1 MPNPN
6 SINPRT
12 GKRYNFVDPQKMAET
27 FDRQLEAVKR
37 QEAALKARDDL
48 LAFTKFT
55 MPDPEH
61 MNDVTKSKYEPA
73 EFHKLIAKHLED
85 VEKGNIKQL
94 IFCMPPRHGKSALAT
109 ISLTAWY
116 TGRHPDHDVI
126 VAAAGDDLATDF
138 GANTRAVIQSPQF
151 KQVFPN
157 YRLRKGGTAKD
168 NIQTDKGGRLV
179 FSGRGGQINGRGA
192 HLLLIDDLYRDDK
205 EARSQTIR
213 DDAWN
218 WFTRVALKRRMG
230 QKLVIITMTRWH
242 SDDIIGRLTDP
253 ENPHYNAQEA
263 AAWKI
268 IRLPGL
274 AEEDDPLG
282 RKPGEPLWPE
292 RYDLEYHLADQRRD
306 PLGFAALVQQRP
318 SVADGTM
325 FRRETLQYYKPEEL
339 PSDLRIYCSSDHA
352 VGTNQ
357 RNDPS
362 CFIKVGVDQQSNIY
376 LLDCIWER
384 MPTDVAVERM
394 LAMAGGSQKPLLW
407 WAERGHISKSIGP
420 FLHKRMLETGT
431 YINLVEVTPAV
442 DKATRAQSI
451 AARVAM
457 GKVYFPKVSWWT
469 ERAVNE
475 LLAFPNG
482 TRDDFCLVA
491 ETPILMAD
499 GREKPIASIRV
510 GDLVETPNGPKTVIA
525 SGMTSASAEVFRV
538 TLSDG
543 RTIDATGSH
552 PIFVEGRGFVPV
564 DTLAYNDVLFVS
576 NRRRQRCQSKWSFMQ
591 AHVTAGIQRAS
602 TYICERIFKALTREE
617 AFCIATS
624 GRTRT
629 GQFPTGTKFTTETKT
644 RSTTRS
650 TILSLSKPR
659 GTEAI
664 TSVSDQRLKNIKRI
678 LKAFGTS
685 QLSGTKA
692 MKAEN
697 GIPAWLNGLGK
708 KESLFR
714 KLACAVRALST
725 RIFQAARISAGK
737 TAVTVISV
745 EALTTKRPVY
755 NLTVQDA
762 HVYFANGVLTHNCDA
777 LAYIGLGLGNQ
788 FAPGG
793 ATAKPRPKEGSFQ
806 WLREN
811 DKAWERAKRSASV
824 AF

>member
-37 QEAALKARDDL
+37 QQAALEARDDL
-48 LAFTKFT
+48 LAFTKYT

-61 MNDVTKSKYEPA
+61 INDVTKSKYEPA

-85 VEKGNIKQL
+85 VEKGKIKQL

-292 RYDLEYHLADQRRD
+292 RYDLDYHLADQRRD

-339 PSDLRIYCSSDHA
+339 PSDLRIYCASDHA

-457 GKVYFPKVSWWT
+457 GKVYFPRVSWWT

-482 TRDDFCLVA
+482 TRDDFCLVG

-499 GREKPIASIRV
+499 GRNKPIADVRV
-510 GDLVETPNGPKTVIA
+510 GEVVATPEGPKSVIA
-525 SGMTSASAEVFRV
+525 SGMTSPSAKVFRV

-543 RTIDATGSH
+543 RTLEATGSH
-552 PIFVEGRGFVPV
+552 PIFVEGKGFVPV

-576 NRRRQRCQSKWSFMQ
+576 QQERQTWHPKWSSMR
-591 AHVTAGIQRAS
+591 ARAIAGIQKVS
-602 TYICERIFKALTREE
+602 TCISERIFSAPAPAED
-617 AFCIATS
+617 FCTATS
-624 GRTRT
+624 GRT
-629 GQFPTGTKFTTETKT
+629 PTGRSRTAMRSTIETKT
-644 RSTTRS
+644 RSTMTS
-650 TILSLSKPR
+650 TILSLSKPD
-659 GTEAI
+659 GTAATI
-664 TSVSDQRLKNIKRI
+664 SASGLKLTSTKRI
-678 LKAFGTS
+678 SKAFGIS
-685 QLSGTKA
+685 QRNGTRATKA
-692 MKAEN
+692 ET
-697 GIPAWLNGLGK
+697 GTPTWLNGLGK
-708 KESLFR
+708 IGNPFK
-714 KLACAVRALST
+714 KLACAARALST
-725 RIFQAARISAGK
+725 RIFQAARISAGR
-737 TAVTVISV
+737 TAVSVTSV
-745 EALTTKRPVY
+745 EALTTRKPVY

-788 FAPGG
+788 FAPSQ
-793 ATAKPRPKEGSFQ
+793 ASTKPKPKEGSFQ